1 MNYRIGSK
9 VREVFHVGGDA
20 GEHGGGSDERVIKGD
35 NRRQVGDLQYISI
48 GRLLKGKRT
57 SFFIK
62 YAKFSV
68 RMQNKTL
75 NFDFCCLR
83 QIQIG
88 GHIK

>member
-48 GRLLKGKRT
+48 GRFIEG
-57 SFFIK
+57 FFIK

-68 RMQNKTL
+68 KIQPKTNIIL
-75 NFDFCCLR
+75 KFRFLLLKTHSDCWV
-83 QIQIG
+83 
-88 GHIK
+88 H